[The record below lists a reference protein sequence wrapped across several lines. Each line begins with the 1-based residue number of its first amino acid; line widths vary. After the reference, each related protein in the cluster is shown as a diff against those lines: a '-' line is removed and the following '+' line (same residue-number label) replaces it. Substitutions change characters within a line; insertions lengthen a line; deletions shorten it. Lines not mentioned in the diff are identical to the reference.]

1 MSFTINV
8 PGISINCEIRPV
20 PPLPPPNDEPS
31 EDFTDLFTLYAIC
44 LSSKNSA
51 SFVGVVLGIKLKF
64 IGITVPF
71 LYCLSGLGNPK
82 PVGKILPGSLLVNG
96 LICVDVTPT
105 GLLKTPVPFQGIYGM
120 FCNVLL
126 LL

>member
-31 EDFTDLFTLYAIC
+31 EDFTALFTLYAIC
-44 LSSKNSA
+44 LSST
-51 SFVGVVLGIKLKF
+51 FVGVVPKIKLKF